1 MAGRRLFA
9 LHCAQ
14 WRSVEAGRALRI
26 YLEQEFSGTTR
37 SRWANA
43 SDEPGNGRRCGYQ
56 RPSGRCATIEG
67 GEVDAVQ
74 PFVTLSGVAVPIDE
88 ANLDTNQLCP
98 TRFNKV
104 PKGPRFAQ
112 ILLHDRRFNSD
123 GSEKPDYILNQEPY
137 RHAVIA
143 VAGRNFGVGSSRE
156 TAVFGLIGFGIR
168 SVIAPSFGDIF
179 FNNSLKNGLLPV
191 RLPAA
196 TVDTLMRQLLD
207 QCGAQLTVDLPNQG
221 VTAPDGKN
229 YRFEIEPL
237 SKRRLLKGLDE
248 IAHTK
253 EYRSAIRQFE
263 DGQKKSF
270 PWLYS

>member
-1 MAGRRLFA
+1 M
-9 LHCAQ
+9 
-14 WRSVEAGRALRI
+14 EP
-26 YLEQEFSGTTR
+26 FS
-37 SRWANA
+37 
-43 SDEPGNGRRCGYQ
+43 
-56 RPSGRCATIEG
+56 
-67 GEVDAVQ
+67 
-74 PFVTLSGVAVPIDE
+74 TLSGVGVPLDE

-104 PKGPRFAQ
+104 PKGPRFAK
-112 ILLHDRRFNSD
+112 ILLHDRRFNAD
-123 GSEKPDYILNQEPY
+123 GSEKPDHILNQEPY

-168 SVIAPSFGDIF
+168 SVIAPSFGDTF

-207 QCGAQLTVDLPNQG
+207 QCGVHITVDLPDQA
-221 VTAPDGKN
+221 VTGPDGKMH
-229 YRFEIEPL
+229 RFEIEPL
-237 SKRRLLKGLDE
+237 TKRRLLRGLDE

-253 EYRSAIRQFE
+253 EYAGAIRRFE
-263 DGQKKSF
+263 NGQKKFF
-270 PWLYS
+270 PWLY

>member
-1 MAGRRLFA
+1 M
-9 LHCAQ
+9 
-14 WRSVEAGRALRI
+14 
-26 YLEQEFSGTTR
+26 
-37 SRWANA
+37 
-43 SDEPGNGRRCGYQ
+43 
-56 RPSGRCATIEG
+56 
-67 GEVDAVQ
+67 Q
-74 PFVTLSGVAVPIDE
+74 PFVTLSGIAVPLDE

-112 ILLHDRRFNSD
+112 ILLHDRRFNAD
-123 GSEKPDYILNQEPY
+123 GSEKSDYILNQEPY
-137 RHAVIA
+137 RQAVIA

-168 SVIAPSFGDIF
+168 CVIAPNFGDIF

-196 TVDTLMRQLLD
+196 AVHTLMRQLLA
-207 QCGAQLTVDLPNQG
+207 QRGAHVTVDLPNQA
-221 VTAPDGKN
+221 VTGPDGKIH
-229 YRFEIEPL
+229 RFEIEPL
-237 SKRRLLKGLDE
+237 SKRRLLRGLDE

-253 EYRSAIRQFE
+253 EYSSAIGQFE

>member
-1 MAGRRLFA
+1 M
-9 LHCAQ
+9 
-14 WRSVEAGRALRI
+14 
-26 YLEQEFSGTTR
+26 
-37 SRWANA
+37 
-43 SDEPGNGRRCGYQ
+43 
-56 RPSGRCATIEG
+56 
-67 GEVDAVQ
+67 Q
-74 PFVTLSGVAVPIDE
+74 PFVTLSGVAVPLDE

-98 TRFNKV
+98 SRFNKV

-112 ILLHDRRFNSD
+112 ILLHDRRFN
-123 GSEKPDYILNQEPY
+123 ILNQEPY
-137 RHAVIA
+137 RRAVIA

-196 TVDTLMRQLLD
+196 TVDSLMRQLLD
-207 QCGAQLTVDLPNQG
+207 GRGAQLTVDLPNQA
-221 VTAPDGKN
+221 VTGPDGKIHP
-229 YRFEIEPL
+229 FEIEPL

-253 EYRSAIRQFE
+253 EYSAAIRQFE
-263 DGQKKSF
+263 EEQKKSF